1 MRTQFFYVGL
11 LGAIAGGLVGT
22 AGCDD
27 ITAGQSADSSAP
39 PQLVHVM
46 IQDARYLFGFPNRAS
61 ALDILDNN
69 NTRTC
74 QITDAQAGL
83 DTCIN
88 EFLVDQVAPDV
99 ACQESTGTCKDPLK
113 IPATGVPVPLSCVLV
128 GIQAPDNRDPGG
140 GIQVRLVFDKVLDSA
155 LEMVTMDPTKAP
167 GTTNTYVLEPGL
179 IELDDQ
185 DGNVV
190 ASKMYLDNGGSPE
203 FSSDLELVPLG
214 PALVIKPTDSLLAA
228 TTYTVKI
235 LKPGD
240 LKDRQGNAAVALGGG
255 ALATSYT
262 FKTEDLTP
270 DVAGAVGG
278 GLDYPDFSDPT
289 APPTITP
296 NEVIQIGFFE
306 LPAGDSATVTVTGPT
321 GAAPVVAYSER
332 LDDPTMCSK
341 FMAGADPSFIPILD
355 ITAATT
361 NDLATAMP
369 AEWTAGDYMIHV
381 SVKDITGRSAAFEAD
396 YAFTVDPAGE
406 TTDPMMDPNIQSAH
420 RLPAECQM

>member
-1 MRTQFFYVGL
+1 
-11 LGAIAGGLVGT
+11 
-22 AGCDD
+22 
-27 ITAGQSADSSAP
+27 
-39 PQLVHVM
+39 M
-46 IQDARYLFGFPNRAS
+46 IQDARYLYTFPNRAS

-113 IPATGVPVPLSCVLV
+113 IPATGVPVPLGQQYYGL
-128 GIQAPDNRDPGG
+128 APSMADPGG
-140 GIQVRLVFDKVLDSA
+140 GIQIRLVFDKVLDSA

-240 LKDRQGNAAVALGGG
+240 IKDRQGNAAVALGGG

-341 FMAGADPSFIPILD
+341 LMAGADPSFLPILD

-381 SVKDITGRSAAFEAD
+381 EVKDINGRSTYTGD
-396 YAFTVDPAGE
+396 YAFTVDPTGE
-406 TTDPMMDPNIQSAH
+406 TTDSMMDPNIQSAH